1 MDIILPD
8 KEYFSIG
15 DVSKITN
22 LPQYVLRYWES
33 EFAILKPQRRDSGHR
48 KFTKKDITL
57 INEIKELLYTKKFT
71 IAGAKK
77 HLASQKKDKTQQLQ
91 FELGESSIAI
101 GLLKET
107 KKTLQE
113 VLKILK

>member
-8 KEYFSIG
+8 KEFFSIG
-15 DVSKITN
+15 EAAKITN

-57 INEIKELLYTKKFT
+57 ISEIKELLYTKKFT

-77 HLASQKKDKTQQLQ
+77 HLSSQKKEKTQQLQ
-91 FELGESSIAI
+91 FELGESAVSIE
-101 GLLKET
+101 LLKET

-113 VLKILK
+113 ILKTLK